1 MTVAD
6 DQAQFP
12 TEICRP
18 DITILIDF
26 QRFCTFP
33 VQERF
38 SLYILFVSILKETC
52 TCHDAVYCVKIA
64 GQVLPGF
71 VNIT

>member
-6 DQAQFP
+6 DQAQFL
-12 TEICRP
+12 TETYRR
-18 DITILIDF
+18 DTTILTYC
-26 QRFCTFP
+26 QRSCTFP

>member
-6 DQAQFP
+6 DQAQFL

-18 DITILIDF
+18 DTIILTDF
-26 QRFCTFP
+26 QRSCTFP

-38 SLYILFVSILKETC
+38 SLHNLFVSVLKGTC